1 MRPLRFCMV
10 TTFYPPFS
18 FGGDGMCVYRLSTAL
33 AERGH
38 QVDVYHSEDAYRLQ
52 HPSDPETEFVEHPNV
67 TRRPLRS
74 RVPLLSA
81 LGTYQSGSPSAYQA
95 QMKDLL
101 SGNHYDVIHYHNV
114 SLMGGPGVLRG
125 GRAAKLYTAHEYW
138 LICPTHVLF
147 TFNREAC
154 TVRRCV
160 RCTIH
165 AKRPPQL
172 WRHSS
177 LLAECVSHVDRFLM
191 PSRFALEQHK
201 VAGIDVPMTILPN
214 FVSPPSDDN
223 TQEPVAKRPFFLFVG
238 RLEKLKGVQ
247 DLIELFR
254 DYPHADLLVV
264 GDGGYR
270 KKLQSLARSVESV
283 KFVGLVHPSRIGAY
297 YRQAIAV
304 LVPSLCYEVF
314 PLIPAESLIHGTPV
328 IARRI
333 GALTE
338 VVEQSGGGFTFASLD
353 ECKAAMEQL
362 RVDPGLRLEMGNRGR
377 TTAASLWT
385 SDAHLDR
392 YLAIVDEVLDQRR
405 QARTRA
411 AAPADSAT
419 PK

>member
-1 MRPLRFCMV
+1 MV

-38 QVDVYHSEDAYRLQ
+38 RVDVFHSEDAYRLQ
-52 HPSDPETEFVEHPNV
+52 HPSDPETRFAEHPNV

-74 RVPLLSA
+74 RWPLLSA
-81 LGTYQSGSPSAYQA
+81 LATYQSGSPSAYRA
-95 QMKDLL
+95 QMGDFLC
-101 SGNHYDVIHYHNV
+101 GEHYDVIHYHNV
-114 SLMGGPGVLRG
+114 SLMGGPGILRE
-125 GRAAKLYTAHEYW
+125 GRAAKLYTAHDYW
-138 LICPTHVLF
+138 LVCPTHVLF

-154 TVRRCV
+154 TIRRCV

-172 WRHSS
+172 WRHTS
-177 LLAECVSHVDRFLM
+177 LLGECVRHVDRFLM
-191 PSRFALEQHK
+191 PSRFALERHK
-201 VAGIDVPMTILPN
+201 AAGIDVPMTILPN
-214 FVSPPSDDN
+214 FVPPLSGDN

-270 KKLQSLARSVESV
+270 KKLEALARSVDCV

-314 PLIPAESLIHGTPV
+314 PLIPAESLIQGTPV
-328 IARRI
+328 ITRRI

-338 VVEQSGGGFTFASLD
+338 VVEQSGGGFTFSSLD
-353 ECKAAMEQL
+353 ECKVAMEQL
-362 RVDPGLRLEMGNRGR
+362 RVDSGLRREIGERGR
-377 TTAASLWT
+377 ATAASLWT
-385 SDAHLDR
+385 TDIHLDR

-405 QARTRA
+405 QAQPGA

-419 PK
+419 LK